1 MKIIIAVIVI
11 LLVVAAVAVL
21 RALMLKPTAAKTAQI
36 NLRDTARSREY
47 GEKLARMIQKETV
60 SNRLDPERQK
70 FYEFHELLETLF
82 PHVHAVCEKYVFDG
96 SLLFKWPGK
105 GNSEPILF
113 MSHHD
118 VVEANG
124 TWEHEPFSGDIDEDG
139 NVWGRGAVD
148 TKASLFCE
156 LQAMDELI
164 EEGFVPECDVYLAS
178 SCTEEWS
185 GTGAPTTAKYL
196 KEQGIHFAYLMDEGG
211 MIIEEPIA
219 GVKGIYGM
227 VGVLEKGYGDLK
239 FHAKGKGG
247 HASAPGKNTPLVR
260 LAKFIVD
267 VEKNPPFKSKFGPTV
282 REMFTRVAPNMN
294 FGLKVIFA
302 NLWLFEKLL
311 IKLLP
316 SISSAAAAML
326 HTTVAFTKAKGS
338 DGLNVLPQEAWVTA
352 NMRFIPHQD
361 DKESI
366 ALIKKIA
373 EKYNL
378 ETEVIY
384 ADAPCPVVDYNS
396 APFHLIEE
404 VAARVYPEVGI
415 CPYVMTGGTDAKFYR
430 ELSDHCLRFAPLYIN
445 GQQYGSIHGVNENI
459 SQKVLP
465 MGVDF
470 YKMMICKS

>member
-1 MKIIIAVIVI
+1 
-11 LLVVAAVAVL
+11 
-21 RALMLKPTAAKTAQI
+21 
-36 NLRDTARSREY
+36 
-47 GEKLARMIQKETV
+47 
-60 SNRLDPERQK
+60 
-70 FYEFHELLETLF
+70 
-82 PHVHAVCEKYVFDG
+82 
-96 SLLFKWPGK
+96 
-105 GNSEPILF
+105 
-113 MSHHD
+113 
-118 VVEANG
+118 
-124 TWEHEPFSGDIDEDG
+124 
-139 NVWGRGAVD
+139 
-148 TKASLFCE
+148 
-156 LQAMDELI
+156 
-164 EEGFVPECDVYLAS
+164 
-178 SCTEEWS
+178 
-185 GTGAPTTAKYL
+185 
-196 KEQGIHFAYLMDEGG
+196 
-211 MIIEEPIA
+211 
-219 GVKGIYGM
+219 
-227 VGVLEKGYGDLK
+227 
-239 FHAKGKGG
+239 
-247 HASAPGKNTPLVR
+247 
-260 LAKFIVD
+260 
-267 VEKNPPFKSKFGPTV
+267 
-282 REMFTRVAPNMN
+282 MFTRVAPNMN

-366 ALIKKIA
+366 ALIKKVA

-445 GQQYGSIHGVNENI
+445 GQQYGSIHGLNENI